1 MRIKTKLRFG
11 LGFLFALVLFFGG
24 LAAFYLNEISK
35 SSEVIL
41 KDNFETLAFAREMHR
56 VLEEHDTPLSP
67 EAIEHFEQQLQKQS
81 NNITEPGEKNLTQL
95 IRKDFNVI
103 KINPARISANNQ
115 IIKNIHRNI
124 RRIEEINMQAIVRKN
139 DKARASVKEATIYI
153 GLLGTFSFL
162 IIFSFIVNFPG
173 FIANPLIELTE
184 GIKEISRKNYQKRLD
199 FPAYNEFGELAAAFN
214 QMAARLNEWEN
225 SNLSMIISEKLRIET
240 IIEQMQDAII
250 GLNKEQEIIF
260 INPVAE
266 KLLGIKQEKVKGIS
280 ALGLAEKND
289 LLKNL
294 LASKQSEKPI
304 KIYSEGKES
313 YFQLESHEIV
323 VPHYYNKNEEIPLIK
338 IGEPAGEVYILRN
351 ITRFRELDEAKTNFI
366 ATISHELKTPIAS
379 IQMSLKLL
387 SDDRIGTI
395 NQEQLDLINHIKDDS
410 VRLLKITSELL
421 DLAQVETGN
430 IQLNFIA
437 TAPEQIVDY
446 AINAVKFQADQKHI
460 ELQVLSAPSLPK
472 VQADVEKTAWV
483 LVNFLSNALRYSLEK
498 SKVLIQVASVG
509 NMVEFS
515 VKDYG
520 KGIEE
525 QYQQRIFDRYFQIP
539 TTDKKKSGTG
549 LGLAISKDFIEAQKG
564 EIFVESKIGAGSRF
578 GFKLPTA

>member
-56 VLEEHDTPLSP
+56 VLEEHDAPLSP

-81 NNITEPGEKNLTQL
+81 NNITEPGEKNLTQQ

-103 KINPARISANNQ
+103 KINPTRISSNNQ

-199 FPAYNEFGELAAAFN
+199 FPTYNEFGELAAAFN
-214 QMAARLNEWEN
+214 QMAVRLNEWEN

-266 KLLGIKQEKVKGIS
+266 RLLGIKQEKVKGIS

-323 VPHYYNKNEEIPLIK
+323 VPHYYNKNEDVPMIK
-338 IGEPAGEVYILRN
+338 TGEPAGEVYILRN

-395 NQEQLDLINHIKDDS
+395 NQEQLALINHIKDDS
-410 VRLLKITSELL
+410 LRLLKITSELL

-460 ELQVLSAPSLPK
+460 ELQVLSSPSLPMI
-472 VQADVEKTAWV
+472 QADVEKTAWV
-483 LVNFLSNALRYSLEK
+483 LVNFLSNALRYSPEK
-498 SKVLIQVASVG
+498 SKVLIKVASVG

-520 KGIEE
+520 KGIEK
-525 QYQQRIFDRYFQIP
+525 QYQQRIFDRYFQVP

-564 EIFVESKIGAGSRF
+564 EIFVESEIGAGSRF